1 VRPLTRGYYHFSA
14 NDGCTTVPKVLS
26 IDELPRLAQVH
37 DDLSGTSY
45 CGLMLTVVI
54 PWREQPSRLP
64 ALKLLLDW
72 YRDNMGDV
80 DFQLVDSSDDHF
92 NLAQS
97 RNLGVASRAVDDV
110 IVINDADTI
119 PQLEP
124 LYEAIAAARGS
135 GLVHLPYT
143 EYHWL
148 GPLGTEQHAAGVPLD
163 ECDSE
168 VVSGACSGVYVTT
181 PRTWASHA
189 GQDERFRGWGFEDA
203 AWYRA
208 HIALI
213 GRSPQRHVGRVYA
226 LHHIEELREGDQY
239 DANAALM
246 GRYHQA
252 GNDPD
257 AMLQLVAESAANA
270 RLLPGF

>member
-1 VRPLTRGYYHFSA
+1 
-14 NDGCTTVPKVLS
+14 
-26 IDELPRLAQVH
+26 
-37 DDLSGTSY
+37 
-45 CGLMLTVVI
+45 MLTVVI

-80 DFQLVDSSDDHF
+80 DFQFVDSSDDHF

-97 RNLGVASRAVDDV
+97 RNLGVASRAADEVM
-110 IVINDADTI
+110 IINDADTI
-119 PQLEP
+119 PELEP
-124 LYEAIAAARGS
+124 LYDAIAAAR
-135 GLVHLPYT
+135 HT

-148 GPLGTEQHAAGVPLD
+148 GPLGTAQYVDGVPLG

-213 GRSPQRHVGRVYA
+213 GQSPQRHLGRVYA
-226 LHHIEELREGDQY
+226 LHHVEEPREGEQY

-246 GRYHQA
+246 GRYRQA
-252 GNDPD
+252 GSDPD